1 MFNNIIYIIIVLVLF
16 QFNYP
21 VEGLFRSPII
31 SIFVIFLLW
40 LNFTIYCRYRFSRLL
55 GFIRGNS
62 NSSGQSNVSSAYQSV
77 VTKLSILSILIF
89 ALCVYLLNLKYWLL
103 KIPGFITFSI
113 LPSAVAILI
122 FFTFL
127 ATIWYYGYPA
137 YCAFFKYPLK
147 KRWVYVVSNIKLNL
161 PILFPWAILTVCYDL
176 ITLLAWPSLKK
187 AFENEIGQFIF
198 FTVFLILLVIFL
210 PPFIKYWW
218 GCSSLPQT
226 EKKESIVNFLQKSGF
241 KYRDVLR
248 WPILEGRM
256 MTAGVMGLLPK
267 FRYILVTDSLLNIL
281 SEEELNAVMAHEIAH
296 IKYKHIL
303 FYILFLL
310 GYMAISIGLFDVF
323 FYVMATH
330 PWLFGLLSS
339 QKELQTSIFYS
350 LFSLPIILSV
360 ILYFRYIMGFFMRN
374 FERQADLYS
383 AKLIGK
389 PEPTIMSLEKIAQ
402 VSGQSRH
409 HPSWHHFSIA
419 ERVEFLWKS
428 LQDPQLIKRHS
439 RRLALF
445 LVIFFI
451 LITSLGYT
459 LNFGP
464 LKSYLEHIFLT
475 HILNRQLIES
485 PENIE
490 IYKGL
495 AYIYQKK
502 ENLSKAKWAYENIL
516 RLNPD
521 DGLALN
527 NLAWILATAQDTTL
541 LDYQKALIL
550 AKRAVG
556 IERSPTFLDTLA
568 EAYYVNGLQDKAL
581 QTIKEALENASK
593 NRKYLVSQLEKF
605 KKGHEGIL
613 EFDKRRIPDSDK

>member
-1 MFNNIIYIIIVLVLF
+1 MFSNIIYIIIVLVLF

-31 SIFVIFLLW
+31 SVFVIFLLW

-55 GFIRGNS
+55 AFYRGNS
-62 NSSGQSNVSSAYQSV
+62 TSFAQSKVSATYHSV
-77 VTKLSILSILIF
+77 ITKLSILSILIF
-89 ALCVYLLNLKYWLL
+89 ALFVYLLNLKYWLL
-103 KIPGFITFSI
+103 KIPGFTTFSI

-122 FFTFL
+122 FFIFL

-137 YCAFFKYPLK
+137 YCAIFPCSAT
-147 KRWVYVVSNIKLNL
+147 RWVYVVSNIKLNF
-161 PILFPWAILTVCYDL
+161 PIIFPWAILTVCYDL
-176 ITLLAWPSLKK
+176 IGLLAWPSLKK
-187 AFENEIGQFIF
+187 IFENEIGQFIF
-198 FTVFLILLVIFL
+198 FTVFLIILVIFL

-226 EKKESIVNFLQKSGF
+226 EKRESIMNFLRKSGF
-241 KYRDVLR
+241 KYRDILR
-248 WPILEGRM
+248 WPLLEGRM

-267 FRYILVTDSLLNIL
+267 FRYILVTDSLLNLL
-281 SEEELNAVMAHEIAH
+281 SEEELNAVMAHEIGH

-303 FYILFLL
+303 FYIFFLL
-310 GYMAISIGLFDVF
+310 GYMALSIGLFDVI
-323 FYVMATH
+323 FYVMAAN
-330 PWLFGLLSS
+330 PWLFDLLRS
-339 QKELQTSIFYS
+339 QKEVQTGIFYS
-350 LFSLPIILSV
+350 LFSVPVILSV

-383 AKLIGK
+383 AKLMGT

-402 VSGQSRH
+402 VSGQSRNL
-409 HPSWHHFSIA
+409 PSWHHFSIA
-419 ERVEFLWKS
+419 ERVECLWRS

-445 LVIFFI
+445 LIVFFL
-451 LITSLGYT
+451 LIASLGYA
-459 LNFGP
+459 LNFSP
-464 LKSYLEHIFLT
+464 LKRNIEHIFLT
-475 HILNRQLIES
+475 HILNQQLIDS

-490 IYKGL
+490 TYKNL
-495 AYIYQKK
+495 AYIYQRR

-521 DGLALN
+521 DGMALN
-527 NLAWILATAQDTTL
+527 NLAWILATARDTTL
-541 LDYQKALIL
+541 LDYPKALLL

-556 IERSPTFLDTLA
+556 IESSPTFLDTLA
-568 EAYYVNGLQDKAL
+568 EAYYVNGLQDKAIH
-581 QTIKEALENASK
+581 TIKEALEKASE

-605 KKGHEGIL
+605 KKGAKG
-613 EFDKRRIPDSDK
+613 DPGS